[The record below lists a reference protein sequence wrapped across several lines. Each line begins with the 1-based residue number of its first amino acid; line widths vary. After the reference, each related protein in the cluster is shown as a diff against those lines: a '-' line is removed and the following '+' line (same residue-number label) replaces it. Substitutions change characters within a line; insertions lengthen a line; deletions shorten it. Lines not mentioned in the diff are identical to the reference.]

1 MATASSAR
9 TGVRGVPNTARPSG
23 DTATPS
29 VPITARRSGGTPSS
43 SRRVWRSG
51 RDVLPERCP
60 ERLARGSAPCWAQ
73 PRGSTPCWSRGSDH
87 PCRKTPRLS
96 AALPRSARRSAP
108 PLGTALTLTMA
119 RSPLPLRPPLRP
131 PPRLAGSL
139 PRCGED
145 SRCGEPDERRSKLL
159 RPPQVWRPP
168 SSRCSERCPIRR
180 CLRCPA
186 SRSAA
191 ISASIEIAADRSI
204 SWST

>member
-9 TGVRGVPNTARPSG
+9 AGVRVVPDTARRSG
-23 DTATPS
+23 DTPTPLVPITARRSGGIPSS

-60 ERLARGSAPCWAQ
+60 ERLARGSAPCWA
-73 PRGSTPCWSRGSDH
+73 RSRGSDL

-108 PLGTALTLTMA
+108 PLGTARTLTMA
-119 RSPLPLRPPLRP
+119 RSPPPLRPPLRP
-131 PPRLAGSL
+131 PPRLADSL

-145 SRCGEPDERRSKLL
+145 SRCGERDERRSELL

-168 SSRCSERCPIRR
+168 SSRCSER
-180 CLRCPA
+180 
-186 SRSAA
+186 
-191 ISASIEIAADRSI
+191 
-204 SWST
+204 